1 MIKIYEYLEKNS
13 DIAKEK
19 MLYELGASEKD
30 IFYKESEETSGGI
43 FKTKK
48 IKIEAILKDDILTYA
63 RDLIIDIVQKMGLEI
78 KVETKKREEYLKF
91 NLFSNNN
98 AILIGK
104 NGKTLDSL
112 QIIVRSSI
120 QNSTGFKTNIVIDV
134 EDYREKQIQNIE
146 RNIKSI
152 AFEVKRTGVPVSLD
166 PMNSYERRTVHSIC
180 GEISG
185 IITESLG
192 EEPERYITIKR
203 KD

>member
-1 MIKIYEYLEKNS
+1 
-13 DIAKEK
+13 
-19 MLYELGASEKD
+19 
-30 IFYKESEETSGGI
+30 
-43 FKTKK
+43 
-48 IKIEAILKDDILTYA
+48 
-63 RDLIIDIVQKMGLEI
+63 MGLEV
-78 KVETKKREEYLKF
+78 KVEAKKREEYLKF

-120 QNSTGFKTNIVIDV
+120 QNSTGFKTNIIIDV

-185 IITESLG
+185 ITTESFG